1 MSTTI
6 TTENAVAPPPLPPGA
21 AATVP
26 NATASAVEHS
36 ETELSLPHNL
46 LLLESVYVPSETEL
60 TLLCWDYLRHDCL
73 RRQQAMVVAV
83 AAASDSG
90 SSHSADT
97 VSVSKASAL
106 QYSYQTL
113 ACWALYQSL
122 VTEQSASSTNTT
134 SAKDGTTGTDSD
146 SNDNDTEP
154 QPQPQP
160 QQQQQPPLH
169 GDILQTLPSLADMQS
184 TLMRYQFESS
194 FTGNCNTNA
203 VPVPVSLS
211 HGQTATLDE
220 DTKETKEA
228 DEDYLVHTTNNES
241 SAVVPADKDA
251 FTPFRLYGA
260 HGLADTDA
268 SLSLQT
274 VTTAGCLL
282 LSASSRRAAEL
293 DFCRTPLF
301 GHFCAACHA
310 KGFFA
315 PPLPL
320 PPNDSMDASTS
331 NTNTNA
337 VTVPTDAAP
346 LDPTDP
352 LFIERF
358 AKVVTKFRQKL
369 LHHQYTP
376 PMPHL
381 VGFVNADSVTNILE
395 ALAYTAST
403 AVSLQQHQQDQQQPS
418 SPPPPQTESTLYLLA
433 GGVVPIPSAY
443 VSSRRPMV
451 GPDSAWTTT
460 TPSSTPLQQQ
470 QQSQSESN
478 GPPPSSPFS
487 TAATRTILG
496 TTPPSS
502 SSQSLLEQQPQY
514 QGHPDDLAEAEAF
527 KQKGNTHMQRQEYQL
542 AWDCYTAALS
552 RSPSGPH
559 SHVYYANRAAAAV
572 SLQRLADAVADAQRS
587 LALSPDYAKA
597 HARLGLAH
605 FLSGHYRHA
614 ISAYTAALKYE
625 PDNASSRHYLTKA
638 AQRLA
643 AEEQAGVN
651 GGAGSTT
658 LPPPPLSS
666 APSTDGTHTSHNE
679 TATTVRQVPSN
690 SSWSSRAGDSVKSH
704 SAHGA
709 RQANTTSNSTLM
721 PPLTAA
727 EREAELA
734 KSQGNALMASRDYA
748 AALQAYTR
756 ALASSATGPQSH
768 VYYAN
773 RAAAYC
779 YLERY
784 TDARDDAVAALA
796 LQPTYGK
803 AHARL
808 GLALFCSKDYA
819 GAVAAYETALVHDP
833 HNTAAQSYLHK
844 AQAKVAKAAAA
855 AANSGKAVPTT
866 RPLSSSLRPQR
877 QEH

>member
-1 MSTTI
+1 MTT
-6 TTENAVAPPPLPPGA
+6 TTERPPPPPPPSGA
-21 AATVP
+21 AAATTVP
-26 NATASAVEHS
+26 PAALEQSAAEHHS
-36 ETELSLPHNL
+36 ELPLSNSA
-46 LLLESVYVPSETEL
+46 LLESVYVPSETEL
-60 TLLCWDYLRHDCL
+60 TLLCWDYLRQDCL
-73 RRQQAMVVAV
+73 RRNKHAAD
-83 AAASDSG
+83 ATAGTAASKSN
-90 SSHSADT
+90 A
-97 VSVSKASAL
+97 
-106 QYSYQTL
+106 YQTL

-122 VTEQSASSTNTT
+122 VTAEQSA
-134 SAKDGTTGTDSD
+134 AED
-146 SNDNDTEP
+146 SNNDTE
-154 QPQPQP
+154 QPQ
-160 QQQQQPPLH
+160 H
-169 GDILQTLPSLADMQS
+169 RDILDTLPSLNEMQS
-184 TLMRYQFESS
+184 TLMRYQESS
-194 FTGNCNTNA
+194 FTDH
-203 VPVPVSLS
+203 S
-211 HGQTATLDE
+211 HGHQNTTALDE
-220 DTKETKEA
+220 ETKETKEA
-228 DEDYLVHTTNNES
+228 DEDFVGHSATTTITTPSEHFYDD
-241 SAVVPADKDA
+241 AVL
-251 FTPFRLYGA
+251 TPLRLFPA
-260 HGLADTDA
+260 HGLAEEMP
-268 SLSLQT
+268 LSLTT
-274 VTTAGCLL
+274 VATAGCLL
-282 LSASSRRAAEL
+282 LSATSRRAAEM
-293 DFCRTPLF
+293 DFMRTPLF
-301 GHFCAACHA
+301 GHFCAACHT

-315 PPLPL
+315 GPT
-320 PPNDSMDASTS
+320 PPNTSSNGMDNTGTNNNNADPTSASMD
-331 NTNTNA
+331 
-337 VTVPTDAAP
+337 PK
-346 LDPTDP
+346 DP
-352 LFIERF
+352 LFRERF

-369 LHHQYTP
+369 LHHQYAP
-376 PMPHL
+376 PLPPAL
-381 VGFVNADSVTNILE
+381 VPPGVHADSVTSILE

-403 AVSLQQHQQDQQQPS
+403 AAALQDEQQGVYQHSTMEES
-418 SPPPPQTESTLYLLA
+418 SYILA

-443 VSSRRPMV
+443 ISSRRPMV
-451 GPDSAWTTT
+451 GPDSAWTTAT
-460 TPSSTPLQQQ
+460 APSTPLQLAHHQ
-470 QQSQSESN
+470 QSESN
-478 GPPPSSPFS
+478 GQPPTPLSSSPFS

-502 SSQSLLEQQPQY
+502 STSHSLSEQQQC
-514 QGHPDDLAEAEAF
+514 QGHHPDDLADAEAF

-552 RSPSGPH
+552 RSPSGPQ

-572 SLQRLADAVADAQRS
+572 SLQRWADAVADAQRS

-597 HARLGLAH
+597 HARLGLTH
-605 FLSGHYRHA
+605 FLQGQYRHA
-614 ISAYTAALKYE
+614 VSAYTAALKYE

-643 AEEQAGVN
+643 AEEQAGTSN
-651 GGAGSTT
+651 T
-658 LPPPPLSS
+658 LPPPPPLSS

-679 TATTVRQVPSN
+679 TNAAMRQVPSN

-704 SAHGA
+704 SGHSHNGGGSGRPGA
-709 RQANTTSNSTLM
+709 TTTTNSTVM

-855 AANSGKAVPTT
+855 AAASGNSNKGASTT
-866 RPLSSSLRPQR
+866 RPLSSSRPQR